1 MTPRPTFR
9 VPLPDGRHLE
19 LGRRTLIMGVLN
31 VTPDSF
37 SPGGRAP
44 DTDAAVAHAL
54 ALVEEGADI
63 LDVGGE
69 SSRPGAEPVD
79 PATELGRVGPVLEAL
94 RGRISIPV
102 SIDTYKADVAEAAL
116 DLGALIVNDISAL
129 RYDPPLTGV
138 LARRRPAVI
147 LMHTRGRSRDMYREA
162 SYRDV
167 VREVIGELD
176 ERVRIAREAGI
187 ARERIIVDPGFG
199 FAKRA
204 EHSATLLAR
213 LADLHAL
220 GRPLLVGTSR
230 KGFVQRAIGER
241 PPDRREWATAATVT
255 AAVLAGAH
263 IVRVHSVAAMRDVV
277 RVADML
283 RVETGS
289 DSSGPSGAPR

>member
-1 MTPRPTFR
+1 VTRRPTFR

-19 LGRRTLIMGVLN
+19 LGTRTLVMGVLN

-37 SPGGRAP
+37 SAGGRAP
-44 DTDAAVAHAL
+44 DTDAAVAHAMT
-54 ALVEEGADI
+54 LVEEGADL

-69 SSRPGAEPVD
+69 STRPGAEPVD
-79 PATELGRVGPVLEAL
+79 AATELSRVRPVLEAL
-94 RGRISIPV
+94 RGRISIPI
-102 SIDTYKADVAEAAL
+102 SIDTYKADVADAAL
-116 DLGALIVNDISAL
+116 DTGAAIVNDISAL
-129 RYDPPLTGV
+129 GYDPALTGV

-162 SYRDV
+162 TYEDV
-167 VREVIGELD
+167 VREVIGELG
-176 ERVRIAREAGI
+176 ERVRTAEEAGI
-187 ARERIIVDPGFG
+187 ARQRIIVDPGFG

-204 EHSATLLAR
+204 EHSAALLAR
-213 LADLHAL
+213 LPDLHAL
-220 GRPLLVGTSR
+220 GRPLLVGPSR

-241 PPDRREWATAATVT
+241 PPDGREWATAAAVT

-283 RVETGS
+283 RADAGC
-289 DSSGPSGAPR
+289 DPAWPSGGPR